1 MQRIKKGDFVRI
13 ISGDEA
19 TKEGVVLQVF
29 PKKQTAIV
37 EGLNIV
43 KIHQKPDQKNQNK
56 GGIISKEAPIKLS
69 KLALVVIKAQQGI
82 SKVSYK
88 MDKNNKKVRIAKKTN
103 TEVIAGKKK

>member
-37 EGLNIV
+37 E
-43 KIHQKPDQKNQNK
+43 
-56 GGIISKEAPIKLS
+56 
-69 KLALVVIKAQQGI
+69 
-82 SKVSYK
+82 
-88 MDKNNKKVRIAKKTN
+88 
-103 TEVIAGKKK
+103 

>member
-1 MQRIKKGDFVRI
+1 MQRIKKGDLVRI

-29 PKKQTAIV
+29 PKKQT
-37 EGLNIV
+37 IV

-69 KLALVVIKAQQGI
+69 KLALVVVKAPQGI